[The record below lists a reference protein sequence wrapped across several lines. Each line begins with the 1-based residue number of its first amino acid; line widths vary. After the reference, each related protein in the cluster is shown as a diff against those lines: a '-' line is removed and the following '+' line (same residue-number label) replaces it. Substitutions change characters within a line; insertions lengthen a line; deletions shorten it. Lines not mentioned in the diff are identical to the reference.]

1 MYCKARA
8 LKSDTWPSLPAQA
21 SANCYLD
28 KHIASTSSESKYY
41 IALMQK
47 SDVRNRVD
55 VADVGLHSQHRLVL
69 IACIDQHIASTEG
82 GNTTISNS
90 WEKVL
95 VKIGMLLEIFLY
107 QHRLV
112 LIS

>member
-1 MYCKARA
+1 
-8 LKSDTWPSLPAQA
+8 
-21 SANCYLD
+21 
-28 KHIASTSSESKYY
+28 
-41 IALMQK
+41 MQK

-55 VADVGLHSQHRLVL
+55 VADVGLHSQHRLVQ

-82 GNTTISNS
+82 WNTTISNR
-90 WEKVL
+90 WEKGL

>member
-1 MYCKARA
+1 M
-8 LKSDTWPSLPAQA
+8 SDTWPSLPAHA

-82 GNTTISNS
+82 GNTTFSNTN
-90 WEKVL
+90 EKVL
-95 VKIGMLLEIFLY
+95 MNVGMLLEFFLY

-112 LIS
+112 LIN

>member
-1 MYCKARA
+1 M
-8 LKSDTWPSLPAQA
+8 SDTWPSLPAQA

-55 VADVGLHSQHRLVL
+55 VADVGLHSQHRQVL

-82 GNTTISNS
+82 GNTTIDLQQVRKSFSQNRYAAWNLPLPAQAS
-90 WEKVL
+90 AN
-95 VKIGMLLEIFLY
+95 
-107 QHRLV
+107 
-112 LIS
+112 

>member
-1 MYCKARA
+1 M
-8 LKSDTWPSLPAQA
+8 SDTWPSLPAQA
-21 SANCYLD
+21 SANCNLD
-28 KHIASTSSESKYY
+28 KLIASTSSESKYY

-47 SDVRNRVD
+47 SDVRNIVD
-55 VADVGLHSQHRLVL
+55 VADVGLYSQHRLVL

-82 GNTTISNS
+82 RNTTISNR

>member
-1 MYCKARA
+1 M
-8 LKSDTWPSLPAQA
+8 SDTWPSLPAQA

-69 IACIDQHIASTEG
+69 KICYDKA
-82 GNTTISNS
+82 GN
-90 WEKVL
+90 L
-95 VKIGMLLEIFLY
+95 
-107 QHRLV
+107 Q
-112 LIS
+112 

>member
-1 MYCKARA
+1 M
-8 LKSDTWPSLPAQA
+8 SDTWPSLPAQA

-55 VADVGLHSQHRLVL
+55 VVDVGPLPAQASANCLYWPAHSKYRGRKYNYRSP
-69 IACIDQHIASTEG
+69 IG
-82 GNTTISNS
+82 
-90 WEKVL
+90 EK
-95 VKIGMLLEIFLY
+95 KF
-107 QHRLV
+107 
-112 LIS
+112 

>member
-1 MYCKARA
+1 M
-8 LKSDTWPSLPAQA
+8 SDTWPSLPAQA

-47 SDVRNRVD
+47 NDVRNRVN

-69 IACIDQHIASTEG
+69 IARIDQHIASTEG
-82 GNTTISNS
+82 GNTTISNR
-90 WEKVL
+90 WDKVL
-95 VKIGMLLEIFLY
+95 VKIGMLLEIFLC

>member
-1 MYCKARA
+1 
-8 LKSDTWPSLPAQA
+8 
-21 SANCYLD
+21 
-28 KHIASTSSESKYY
+28 
-41 IALMQK
+41 MQK
-47 SDVRNRVD
+47 NDVRNRVD

-69 IACIDQHIASTEG
+69 IACIDQNLASTEG
-82 GNTTISNS
+82 GNTTISNR